1 MSTYNNLSSKYIMQ
15 CQAILLSRKRH
26 KEDSCNHLIH
36 LRGDGSRGTTASRAA
51 NLLLRGNTIRTQQ
64 THDLWEKNVE
74 LFVPFMKP
82 VLQILEISRP
92 QMPLLIQSKRSKA
105 LVRVDTC
112 SDQYIDLHK

>member
-1 MSTYNNLSSKYIMQ
+1 MQ

-26 KEDSCNHLIH
+26 KEDSCNHH
-36 LRGDGSRGTTASRAA
+36 LHLHDDGSRGTTDSRAA
-51 NLLLRGNTIRTQQ
+51 NLLRGNTIRTQQ

-82 VLQILEISRP
+82 VFQILEISRP